1 MKTAVLKVKCIHHE
15 LNPEAIA
22 FESYISSPNTSI
34 KIDFPN
40 GKSLM
45 EKGFR
50 SIEMPLN
57 KFYIE
62 FFDDFDSKNMM
73 DYLLDKN
80 SDYRV
85 TTFDGTIIR
94 LCKKDYNDVIAD
106 MGDEINLD
114 RLKEYEFTDKKKEGF
129 FTKIKNM
136 IHKKDN

>member
-1 MKTAVLKVKCIHHE
+1 MKTAVLKVKYIHHE
-15 LNPEAIA
+15 MNPEAIV
-22 FESYISSPNTSI
+22 FENYISSPNTSI

-50 SIEMPLN
+50 SIEKPIE

-62 FFDDFDSKNMM
+62 FFDEYDSKNMM
-73 DYLLDKN
+73 DYLLNKK

-85 TTFDGTIIR
+85 TTYDGTIIR
-94 LCKKDYNDVIAD
+94 LCKKDLDDVYAD
-106 MGDEINLD
+106 MGNEIKYK
-114 RLKEYEFTDKKKEGF
+114 RIKEYEFSDKKKESF
-129 FTKIKNM
+129 FTKIKKM

>member
-1 MKTAVLKVKCIHHE
+1 MKTAVLKVKYIHHE
-15 LNPEAIA
+15 MNPEAIS

-73 DYLLDKN
+73 DYLLNKD

-85 TTFDGTIIR
+85 TTYDGTVIR
-94 LCKKDYNDVIAD
+94 LSKKDYNDVVTS
-106 MGDEINLD
+106 MGDEIQFD
-114 RLKEYEFTDKKKEGF
+114 KLKEYEFNDKKKVSF
-129 FTKIKNM
+129 FTKIKKM